1 MKVVNFVQNFTEGC
15 SPFWKIIL
23 QMAMPVTVVEW
34 PLKHTRTLRT
44 ESMVILHIG
53 EDIQLLIRSYSCRP
67 NVCRPVYTFFFQV
80 LTYLLFYY
88 KLFFFVP

>member
-34 PLKHTRTLRT
+34 PLKHTNLCAFIRT

-67 NVCRPVYTFFFQV
+67 NVCRPVYTFFFSGIDI
-80 LTYLLFYY
+80 LIILL
-88 KLFFFVP
+88 